1 MEVFTM
7 KNQEIMENVEVIE
20 LEPEELVSASSGS
33 GLKLVGGALIL
44 VGLAYGGYKLIRK
57 WKAKKEQEAIPE
69 SLEAECVETIDDV
82 E

>member
-1 MEVFTM
+1 M

-20 LEPEELVSASSGS
+20 MEPEELVSASSGS
-33 GLKLVGGALIL
+33 GLKLVGGVLIL

-57 WKAKKEQEAIPE
+57 LKAKKEQEAIPE
-69 SLEAECVETIDDV
+69 SLEAETVETIDDV